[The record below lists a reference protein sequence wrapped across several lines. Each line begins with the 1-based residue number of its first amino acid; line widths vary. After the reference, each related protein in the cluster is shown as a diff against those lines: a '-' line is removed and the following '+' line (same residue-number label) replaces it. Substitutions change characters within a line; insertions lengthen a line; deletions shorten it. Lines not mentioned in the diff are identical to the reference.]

1 MNTYK
6 DFQGNPVKLP
16 DAVKLKVRGMTY
28 LREGG
33 EDEEAALLA
42 GCTVEIGAVKFM
54 VDHKY
59 ALDITLRC
67 CRQVVIK
74 MRPPEDG
81 EEESPLRRR
90 IRQAIWDSLPGGFC
104 IATFEARAGL
114 NGGSPVLPALPTNGS
129 GLTIPAEARRIGRL
143 SFLPGFTRVWFRG
156 KESEAD
162 VEYDLQDRNKA
173 RLCIQYLVE
182 KEAFSQAAAIHFEK
196 EINPYVRARS
206 KLEAQTSA
214 AEIKIHHYFNPS
226 NGRLAPLGRG
236 LIVSAGHGTGRY
248 YLNVL

>member
-1 MNTYK
+1 MNAYM

-16 DAVKLKVRGMTY
+16 DPVKLKQMVIAY
-28 LREGG
+28 LRDGG
-33 EDEEAALLA
+33 EHEEAALLA

-67 CRQVVIK
+67 CRELVIK
-74 MRPPEDG
+74 LRAPEDG
-81 EEESPLRRR
+81 EEESLMRGR
-90 IRQAIWDSLPGGFC
+90 IRQAIWDSLPGGYC

-114 NGGSPVLPALPTNGS
+114 NGGKPGGPGPSANGS
-129 GLTIPAEARRIGRL
+129 GLKIPAEAIRFGRL
-143 SFLPGFTRVWFRG
+143 RYLPGFTRVWFRG
-156 KESEAD
+156 KDSAAYE
-162 VEYDLQDRNKA
+162 EYDLQERSKA

-182 KEAFSQAAAIHFEK
+182 KEAFTPALAGHFEK

-206 KLEAQTSA
+206 KLDPLPDSA
-214 AEIKIHHYFNPS
+214 ETKIHHYFNPS
-226 NGRLAPLGRG
+226 NGRLATLGRE

-248 YLNVL
+248 YLSVL